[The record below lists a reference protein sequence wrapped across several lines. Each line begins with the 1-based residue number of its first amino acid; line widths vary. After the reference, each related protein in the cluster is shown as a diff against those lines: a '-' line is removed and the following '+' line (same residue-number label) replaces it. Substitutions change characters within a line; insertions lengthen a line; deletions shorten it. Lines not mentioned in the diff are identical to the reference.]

1 MSTLV
6 SQLFSG
12 IADLELIAAG
22 GRRMLAPEVSDSV
35 ALVQQALLAIG
46 FPLQGAGVDG
56 SFGQETGNVV
66 AAFKTDRAL
75 FPNDPVVGI
84 KTINRLDREVA
95 WIEGAALLGV
105 IDPRTLD
112 TKTLLLDPF
121 QAGIIENTLGDPS
134 IGQKVLDV
142 WDLGDRVCFRASF
155 LFDRFIAQALGRFI
169 EPFVFEN
176 FCERTGPCTAD
187 DFLDE
192 AGSLNYTAFLKPR
205 NPQVSSARIDE
216 LASMRRPD
224 IISHRTPREWYE
236 IKPASVWSS
245 AEAWVKL
252 NSIIPAYASRGLPYK
267 PGTNYAPTDVVLGR
281 FLTPEGEKL
290 DLILNLR
297 RQAPGLIFYILCVKG
312 DYVAYFN
319 RVRIAAGVAAL
330 LVALSEVLVPA
341 AELAGVLA
349 TLKEILAP
357 LAIVAAPALQRL

>member
-1 MSTLV
+1 MLI

-12 IADLELIAAG
+12 SADLELIAAG

-46 FPLQGAGVDG
+46 FSLQSAGVDG
-56 SFGQETGNVV
+56 LFGQETGDAV
-66 AAFKTDRAL
+66 AAFKSDRVL
-75 FPNDPVVGI
+75 LPNDPVVGV

-95 WIEGAALLGV
+95 WLEGAALSGV
-105 IDPRTLD
+105 IDPTTLD
-112 TKTLLLDPF
+112 TKTLLLDPL
-121 QAGIIENTLGDPS
+121 QAGVIENQLGDLS

-176 FCERTGPCTAD
+176 FCEGAGPCTAD

-192 AGSLNYTAFLKPR
+192 AGPLNYTAFLKPR
-205 NPQVSSARIDE
+205 NPQVPPARIDG

-224 IISHRTPREWYE
+224 IISHRTPKEWYE
-236 IKPASVWSS
+236 IKPASVWS
-245 AEAWVKL
+245 ATEAWLKL
-252 NSIIPAYASRGLPYK
+252 NDIIPAYATRGLPYK
-267 PGTNYAPTDVVLGR
+267 PGTNYQPTDVVLGR

-330 LVALSEVLVPA
+330 LIALSEALVPA
-341 AELAGVLA
+341 AEVAGVLA
-349 TLKEILAP
+349 TLKGILEA